1 MVEKS
6 ICAVTSCRMLPMCS
20 GGLGAAA
27 ADTDIRESTVEGMAP
42 SDEEEAGV
50 STLLI
55 RGTTL

>member
-1 MVEKS
+1 
-6 ICAVTSCRMLPMCS
+6 MCS

-27 ADTDIRESTVEGMAP
+27 ADSDIWEPTVEGMAP
-42 SDEEEAGV
+42 SDEEEADV